1 MILRE
6 KTSEGTRSEKEDG
19 DVRGSW
25 IVERPLL
32 FVSSLAIVIG
42 VVYIGGFAGCRTSGF
57 SEGALCRNPLTQ
69 PWATL
74 IAGTLVLLGAI
85 LTYLSTEKTRT
96 LTRQELKHTQ
106 DEAERAHQREMESA
120 LNDRFVTAVEQLGN
134 TEQQP
139 VKLGGV
145 YSLVAL
151 AEDWV
156 AFGDQTSQR
165 ERTRKQAQVCIDVLC
180 SYVKSNTHK
189 RGKTNAAGVMAPGM
203 PGRISR
209 PEADLRAVIF
219 RVLMST
225 RQHVSPR
232 AMPHPLSWARL
243 NLDGADMTGVDLG
256 SVQGENMS
264 LIGADL
270 AGADL
275 SHSVWFF
282 GNFQR
287 SHLRGA
293 DLSQTD
299 LRGACMEGADFEG
312 VNLTHARVDGAH
324 LDQAHLRGTDLSQ
337 TVGLT
342 NEQIEEAHCWDDTT
356 SWPEGF
362 QPSWQVKIPED
373 ACKPW

>member
-1 MILRE
+1 MTV
-6 KTSEGTRSEKEDG
+6 KVQKNDVSKSKKEDVG
-19 DVRGSW
+19 VRGSW
-25 IVERPLL
+25 ISERPLL
-32 FVSSLAIVIG
+32 FVSLLAIVIG
-42 VVYIGGFAGCRTSGF
+42 VVYVAGFAGCRTAGF
-57 SEGALCRNPLTQ
+57 SEGALCRNSLTQ

-85 LTYLSTEKTRT
+85 LTYLSTEKTRG
-96 LTRQELKHTQ
+96 LTRQELKQTQ
-106 DEAERAHQREMESA
+106 DEAERGHQREMESA

-134 TEQQP
+134 KEQHP

-156 AFGDQTSQR
+156 AFGDQSNQQ

-189 RGKTNAAGVMAPGM
+189 RGKLRVAGVGATGIPMSV
-203 PGRISR
+203 SR
-209 PEADLRAVIF
+209 PESDLRAVIF

-225 RQHVSPR
+225 RQHVHPR
-232 AMPHPLSWARL
+232 TIPHPLSWARL
-243 NLDGADMTGVDLG
+243 NFDGADMTDVNMS
-256 SVQGENMS
+256 SVQGENIS

-270 AGADL
+270 SGADL
-275 SHSVWFF
+275 SHSTWFF

-287 SHLRGA
+287 TRLRGA

-299 LRGACMEGADFEG
+299 LRGACMEWADFEG
-312 VNLTHARVDGAH
+312 VDLMHARVDGAH
-324 LDQAHLRGTDLSQ
+324 LHEAHLRGADLSKAA
-337 TVGLT
+337 GLT
-342 NEQIEEAHCWDDTT
+342 DEQIEEAHCWDDMT

-362 QPSWQVKIPED
+362 RPSWAVRIPED
-373 ACKPW
+373 ACR